1 MKKEKQKTQKL
12 FNGMKRL
19 FKLGLL
25 FIFLLS
31 GSLWSCSEDE
41 GHTISQQELSSH
53 KLSSQIKLKGSQIT
67 FDSLFEKIAKNNL
80 KIKKENILYIDYTIN
95 EEGNISILNIKES
108 EPTWPIVFAMIDIFH
123 ERKPQINKNYL
134 SGKDKYQVSCSK
146 GWNERCGGGYSCG
159 RLVEKCLDSGG
170 CAEVC
175 KLQMVYN
182 PENKTFYLIDKE

>member
-1 MKKEKQKTQKL
+1 
-12 FNGMKRL
+12 MKRL

-25 FIFLLS
+25 FILLLL
-31 GSLWSCSEDE
+31 GNLWSCSEDE
-41 GHTISQQELSSH
+41 GHTISQQNFSSRN
-53 KLSSQIKLKGSQIT
+53 LYSQVKSKGSKMT
-67 FDSLFEKIAKNNL
+67 FYDLFEKIAKNDLNA
-80 KIKKENILYIDYTIN
+80 KRGNVLYIDYTIN
-95 EEGNISILNIKES
+95 KDGEINIFNIKES
-108 EPTWPIVFAMIDIFH
+108 EPTWPVAFVMIDIFH